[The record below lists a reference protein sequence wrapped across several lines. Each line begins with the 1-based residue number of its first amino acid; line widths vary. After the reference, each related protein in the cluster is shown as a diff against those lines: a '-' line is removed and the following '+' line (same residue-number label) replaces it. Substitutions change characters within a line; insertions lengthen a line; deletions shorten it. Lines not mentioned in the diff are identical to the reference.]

1 MSIIVVLATLAML
14 ITPRF
19 AEDQRTDRGADLIQG
34 WLLGAKQRAYRD
46 QVPRGIRLVRSSD
59 NSNWVR
65 ELVWIERPEDVKGEP
80 DPSVTAQDRNH
91 LQVPSPIQTPKA
103 LVPAPPI
110 PPNAY
115 VFLPWDAV
123 TGDVVMPGD
132 WLKVVTYEN
141 VLHRIAAVTA
151 VRGGTVLLLAAG
163 DGTPS
168 PVLPGA
174 PGLPGAR
181 IGLAADT
188 RYRIVR
194 GTRPMS
200 GEPNL
205 QLPSGVSVD
214 LDPTTNGVSVLS
226 GAADGLDILFD
237 QRGQLMGGNGVA
249 GKVVLRV
256 RNTDRPATFGQQIF
270 VLVFSR
276 TGLISACPLGDVN
289 DPYVFTRSL
298 NQNGF

>member
-59 NSNWVR
+59 NPNWVR
-65 ELVWIERPEDVKGEP
+65 ELVWIERPEDVRGEP
-80 DPSVTAQDRNH
+80 DPSGVTAQDRNH
-91 LQVPSPIQTPKA
+91 LQVPSPIR
-103 LVPAPPI
+103 VPPGGPA
-110 PPNAY
+110 NSY
-115 VFLPWDAV
+115 VFLPWDA
-123 TGDVVMPGD
+123 TGGDIVLPGD
-132 WLKVVTYEN
+132 WLKINTYESQPYN
-141 VLHRIAAVTA
+141 IHRISAVTKN
-151 VRGGTVLLLAAG
+151 GNGSVLRLAAAN
-163 DGTPS
+163 GTPS
-168 PVLPGA
+168 IVLPG
-174 PGLPGAR
+174 GR
-181 IGLAADT
+181 IGLAGDT
-188 RYRIVR
+188 RYQIIR

-214 LDPTTNGVSVLS
+214 LDPATNGVSVLS
-226 GAADGLDILFD
+226 GTADGMDILFD

-249 GKVVLRV
+249 GKVILRV

-276 TGLISACPLGDVN
+276 TGLISACPVGDVN